1 MSNGINHFLSDVVDT
16 FVAAPKKRAIAE
28 TTRATRS
35 GPLDAPLTEEE
46 ENLVYENEAEGF
58 GSLEAAQRIADSR
71 GVGFAL
77 QGLTDDDMANPR
89 ALAAFEDEQGDTPE
103 FRLAMAVRTIEER
116 IHSEFDEFPQHVQA
130 AFSSTAQRNK
140 VTKLQKAVTGLTSYA
155 YIRSRLWK
163 DGFRNLSKLFKEI
176 VGPSEGA
183 TLLGHP
189 IQNGVHRLLVEQLGS
204 LTAEPIADDIHSQL
218 VPRIISI
225 IGFQPRRIADKEDL
239 SNHVYGL
246 AIDINATWS
255 PHIKSQSTIEVIRR
269 HTDPSIDFGQPFLS
283 PGESIDDIDAKL
295 VRASDQ
301 ILRWLAVALPKQT
314 QLEAKVRA
322 AEARAGE
329 ADNALWN
336 AQTEAERVAA
346 RDELNRARAEL
357 DKTRNDLN
365 TSSDAFEINELIKEW
380 GRATLENWQRVGL
393 FTIPIELAK
402 QLKERGFGWGAEWS
416 THKDVM
422 HFELDP
428 KLFDIERS
436 GDSPLQG
443 TGSVLG

>member
-1 MSNGINHFLSDVVDT
+1 MSNGINHFLNDVVNT

-28 TTRATRS
+28 PASAIRAA
-35 GPLDAPLTEEE
+35 PLDAPLTEEE
-46 ENLVYENEAEGF
+46 ENLVYETIAEGF
-58 GSLEAAQRIADSR
+58 GSLEAAYRIADSR
-71 GVGFAL
+71 GVRFDL
-77 QGLTDDDMANPR
+77 QGLTDNDMTNPR

-103 FRLAMAVRTIEER
+103 FRLAMAVCGVEDR
-116 IHSEFDEFPQHVQA
+116 IHCEFDEFAQHIQA
-130 AFSSTAQRNK
+130 AFSSTAQLNK
-140 VTKLQKAVTGLTSYA
+140 VTKFQKVVTGLTSYA

-163 DGFRNLSKLFKEI
+163 DGFRDPNKLFHDI
-176 VGPSEGA
+176 VET

-189 IQNGVHRLLVEQLGS
+189 IANGVHRILVEHLDS
-204 LTAEPIADDIHSQL
+204 LTNEPIADDIHSQL
-218 VPRIISI
+218 APRMKTV
-225 IGFQPRRIADKEDL
+225 IGFQPRRIAGKEDL

-255 PHIKSQSTIEVIRR
+255 PHIKSQSTIEIIRR
-269 HTDPSIDFGQPFLS
+269 HTDPPIDFGKPFLN

-295 VRASDQ
+295 ARASDQ

-314 QLEAKVRA
+314 QLESRVRA
-322 AEARAGE
+322 AEARTGE
-329 ADNALWN
+329 ADNTLWN
-336 AQTEAERVAA
+336 AQTEAEKIAA
-346 RDELNRARAEL
+346 WDELNRTRAEL
-357 DKTRNDLN
+357 DKARNDLN
-365 TSSDAFEINELIKEW
+365 ASSDAFEVNELIKEW

-428 KLFDIERS
+428 RLLDIERS
-436 GDSPLQG
+436 GDFPLQG
-443 TGSVLG
+443 NGSVPG